1 MFESRFTPGEIRRLS
16 HNFGLRYIRYSG
28 RVKCPP
34 ETAMCVVLYRLARP
48 RSCEDMTA
56 LFGRSSGWISIVF
69 NETIMHLARKHQ
81 RLLLWDENR
90 LTLDTM
96 RRYAAAIEATGGPN
110 TVWGFV
116 DGTIRG
122 FSRPQ
127 AKGMDQRDWWSG
139 YKKVHGMKF
148 QGVAII

>member
-1 MFESRFTPGEIRRLS
+1 
-16 HNFGLRYIRYSG
+16 
-28 RVKCPP
+28 
-34 ETAMCVVLYRLARP
+34 
-48 RSCEDMTA
+48 MTA